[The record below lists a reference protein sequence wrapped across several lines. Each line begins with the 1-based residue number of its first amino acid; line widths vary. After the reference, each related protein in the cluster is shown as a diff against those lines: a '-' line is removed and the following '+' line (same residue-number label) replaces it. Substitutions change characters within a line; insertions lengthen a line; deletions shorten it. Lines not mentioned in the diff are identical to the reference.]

1 MTTYWGK
8 RCELC
13 KLKPASGEFD
23 VTFKG
28 GRGKY
33 VKQKLLCAECAFSKA
48 YARWNGCCIDP
59 DPDNPVFIPKAIKV
73 KLRASLGF
81 EQ

>member
-23 VTFKG
+23 VTF
-28 GRGKY
+28 RGSRGPY
-33 VKQKLLCAECAFSKA
+33 VKVKLLCAECCLSKA

-59 DPDNPVFIPKAIKV
+59 DPDHPQFILKMVGI

>member
-23 VTFKG
+23 VTF
-28 GRGKY
+28 RGSRGPY
-33 VKQKLLCAECAFSKA
+33 VKCKLLCASCAFSDGF
-48 YARWNGCCIDP
+48 ARWNGCCIDP
-59 DPDNPVFIPKAIKV
+59 DPEQPRFIPKMLGI